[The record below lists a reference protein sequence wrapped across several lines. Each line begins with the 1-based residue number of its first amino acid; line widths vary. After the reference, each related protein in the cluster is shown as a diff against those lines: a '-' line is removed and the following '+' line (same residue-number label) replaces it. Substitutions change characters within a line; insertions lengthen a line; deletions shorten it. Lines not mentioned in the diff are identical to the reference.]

1 MRTILRK
8 AGQKIS
14 RFDAPIFVA
23 ERARRILSHFSGCH
37 CCEETVHSDYGF
49 QLADPVDAPEN
60 LYSEDIRIRFA
71 SILFGFSDGT
81 PPGEPTPRWGPLEM
95 VTELMRG
102 DLEAKGAF
110 VDPGRDVDFAGLI
123 VGRLSSITPK
133 RY

>member
-37 CCEETVHSDYGF
+37 CCEEAVHSDCRL
-49 QLADPVDAPEN
+49 QLSMDAKLMRTSLAVKILRRVDGI
-60 LYSEDIRIRFA
+60 SV
-71 SILFGFSDGT
+71 FGFSDGT
-81 PPGEPTPRWGPLEM
+81 PHGEPTPRGGPLEM
-95 VTELMRG
+95 VTELMRA

-110 VDPGRDVDFAGLI
+110 VDPGRDIDFAGPI
-123 VGRLSSITPK
+123 VGRLSSTPQ